1 MKTIKE
7 LLQIAVL
14 SVILIGVLYS
24 QSNFLAQ
31 VIKPPVIMK
40 HFAIVID
47 HWNEP
52 VLDSLGVAIPDS
64 FKITQGIRYVAE
76 LYDEDGKLVQTGLTQ
91 GDLLPYMTG
100 AEISGIQA
108 FLDGMATKAKGLIP

>member
-1 MKTIKE
+1 MKKI
-7 LLQIAVL
+7 LFMI
-14 SVILIGVLYS
+14 ILIGIGFA
-24 QSNFLAQ
+24 QNNFPAQ

-76 LYDEDGKLVQTGLTQ
+76 LYDEDDKLVQTGLTQ
-91 GDLLPYMTG
+91 GNLLPYMTSV
-100 AEISGIQA
+100 EIQGIQA
-108 FLDGMATKAKGLIP
+108 FLDNMATKAQGLVP